1 MISNKNADAE
11 NAMEMLGITQP
22 WRERVPK
29 FVDALPVPLPQPCGK
44 SPTIAVLRRDISLVQ
59 TFRYSSFIHSILHL
73 SHF

>member
-11 NAMEMLGITQP
+11 NAMEMSGITQP
-22 WRERVPK
+22 WRMEMSIQWSVS
-29 FVDALPVPLPQPCGK
+29 PLPQPCGK